1 MGKMKKIKTALKIA
15 SAFGEVISDES
26 IGKTLFG
33 TYGDGTT
40 RSLADAIDGEC
51 ISPKDR
57 QKAMKGAKKKKKKHN
72 KKKNK
77 KYDKFYFD

>member
-1 MGKMKKIKTALKIA
+1 MGKMKQIKSAIKIA
-15 SAFGEVISDES
+15 GAIGEILSDES
-26 IGKTLFG
+26 LTKAVFG
-33 TYGDGTT
+33 TYGDGST

-77 KYDKFYFD
+77 KHEKFYFD